1 MNELGRLVAF
11 LFLLGLLAGTA
22 CAEAGL
28 ALPRFVSLRSD
39 EVNLRTGPGTNYPVE
54 WVYVRRGLPVEI
66 IAEFD
71 NWRKVRDIEGT
82 VGWIHKSLLSGKRM
96 AVILG
101 EEETLHRSPDATARV
116 VLKAA
121 RGVLGEIIACK
132 DAWCRL
138 EITEIKGWIR
148 RDRLWGV
155 YPTEE
160 LP

>member
-1 MNELGRLVAF
+1 MNELGRLVAL

-22 CAEAGL
+22 FAEAGL

-39 EVNLRTGPGTNYPVE
+39 EVNLRTGPGTTYPVE

-101 EEETLHRSPDATARV
+101 EEETLHQSPDATARV

-132 DAWCRL
+132 GAWCRL

>member
-101 EEETLHRSPDATARV
+101 EEETRAPLRISRNPLRAPGAR
-116 VLKAA
+116 A
-121 RGVLGEIIACK
+121 RG
-132 DAWCRL
+132 
-138 EITEIKGWIR
+138 
-148 RDRLWGV
+148 
-155 YPTEE
+155 
-160 LP
+160 